1 MRVLVRE
8 IERLRKSSLA
18 RNAGWML
25 VGQGIGFLSQSIY
38 FILLARL
45 LGSAQY
51 GVYAGTFALVSLV
64 SQYSALGSGTVFLRY
79 VSPEP
84 KKFAAYWGNILLSVC
99 TLGLLMSALLHFT
112 AHYVLNP
119 ASAAIIFPAAL
130 SLCFCTQIGFTAG
143 QVFQAF
149 EQLRITA
156 MMNLLMNVLRMLA
169 AAAMVITLHRATAWQ
184 WVIVS
189 LIVSFIGA
197 VVAVVT
203 VTVRM
208 GAPKFVPKLFI
219 KHAAEGL
226 QYSFAQST
234 SSAYNDLDKTM
245 LSHYGMNIANGIYAM
260 AYRVVE
266 TATIPIFA
274 IRDAAMPRFFVEG
287 NKGIDHA
294 AALTHSLLKRA
305 MLLGVVSAIG
315 MFVLA
320 PLIPYVVGRDFS
332 QSVSA
337 LRWLCLIPFFRSI
350 HQMTG
355 SALTGAGMQRYRTS
369 SQLLAAAA
377 NFGLN
382 LWLIPAYGWLGAAWA
397 SLVTDGGLG
406 VTNWIILRLLCK
418 PSIKLSVTEI
428 V

>member
-1 MRVLVRE
+1 MKMLFHEFR
-8 IERLRKSSLA
+8 RLRASSLA

-25 VGQGIGFLSQSIY
+25 VGQGVGFLSQSVY

-45 LGSAQY
+45 LGSTQY
-51 GVYAGTFALVSLV
+51 GIYAGTFALVSLA

-79 VSPEP
+79 VSADPN
-84 KKFAAYWGNILLSVC
+84 KFAPYWGNILLSVC
-99 TLGLLMSALLHFT
+99 TLGLLVSALLHVT

-119 ASAAIIFPAAL
+119 ASAAIVFPAAL

-156 MMNLLMNVLRMLA
+156 MMNLLVNVLRMLA

-184 WVIVS
+184 WVMVS

-197 VVAVVT
+197 IVAMVT
-203 VTVRM
+203 VTVRL
-208 GAPKFVPKLFI
+208 GAPRFVPRLFT

-245 LSHYGMNIANGIYAM
+245 LSHYGMNVANGIYAM

-274 IRDAAMPRFFVEG
+274 IRDAAMPRFFAQG
-287 NKGIDHA
+287 AKGIESA
-294 AALTHSLLKRA
+294 AGLTRSLLKRA
-305 MLLGVVSAIG
+305 MLLGIVAAVV

-320 PLIPYVVGRDFS
+320 PVIPYIVGKDFN

-337 LRWLCLIPFFRSI
+337 LRWLCIIPFFRSI

-355 SALTGAGMQRYRTS
+355 SALTGAGMQRFRTS
-369 SQLLAAAA
+369 SQLIAAVV

-406 VTNWIILRLLCK
+406 ATNWCLLNFLCK
-418 PSIKLSVTEI
+418 SSVKLSVAEDA
-428 V
+428 